1 MAEESS
7 ITEEDIQKAKKAQ
20 LKEMCETCDLATSG
34 NKRDLQDRLY
44 AYITGETPSEEE
56 AEAEEEIALE
66 EEIAE
71 EEPEEEPSK
80 EEEAEE
86 EEAPEEEEEPEEE
99 EPEEEEAPEEEEEP
113 EEEEPEEEEPLRKRS
128 GVHARLAERSSNSL
142 RSTIGITVTA
152 ANHTLLET
160 SQNRYASLLLLR

>member
-1 MAEESS
+1 M
-7 ITEEDIQKAKKAQ
+7 TQLNKKAKKAQ

-80 EEEAEE
+80 EEERKL
-86 EEAPEEEEEPEEE
+86 PRKKRNLKRRSQRKRKLPRKKRNLKRRSQRKRRSQNLLKRS
-99 EPEEEEAPEEEEEP
+99 
-113 EEEEPEEEEPLRKRS
+113 PLRKRS